1 MLQRLV
7 RQLMQQIRQ
16 TRRGLMG
23 IALVLGLLVA
33 LGFGGIAKYWGKSTP
48 MASRHRPVAT
58 AAAVEYPSVNAER
71 LWSTLGELSHTR
83 YEEAE
88 RNQIRSYLVATL
100 ESAGWATRQQ
110 VFRKR
115 VNGKTYEGINI
126 IAESVDPCS
135 TSFGQ
140 AEQIWPDQDS
150 SNHSTVK
157 VQVCQAAPSPLL
169 IGAHYD
175 AVLGSPGAD
184 DNATGMAAL
193 LEIAHLFSPL
203 HASVPLKLV
212 LFDWEEAGLWG
223 SRAFVADPNET
234 AALSGAVILE
244 MLGYRCQV
252 EGCQQ
257 YPPLPIRPPTQRG
270 DFLAVVGDRTHPDL
284 TRAFQHIDS
293 DIPIYTLSV
302 PTFGGLSP
310 DLLRS
315 DHVPFWQ
322 QGIGAVMVTDTANFR
337 NPHYHQESDRPDTL
351 DPEFLTAATQSIVNV
366 ILQLSAS

>member
-1 MLQRLV
+1 M
-7 RQLMQQIRQ
+7 RQISQA
-16 TRRGLMG
+16 RRGLIV
-23 IALVLGLLVA
+23 IAVAFGLLMA
-33 LGFGGIAKYWGKSTP
+33 LGFSGVANYWGKNAP
-48 MASRHRPVAT
+48 MADSHRQVSTAT
-58 AAAVEYPSVNAER
+58 AVESPLVNAER
-71 LWSTLGELSHTR
+71 LWSTLVELSHTR
-83 YEEAE
+83 HEESD
-88 RNQIRSYLVATL
+88 RTRTRSYLVATL

-110 VFRKR
+110 VFRKT
-115 VNGKTYEGINI
+115 VNGNTYEGINI
-126 IAESVDPCS
+126 IAEPVGPCS
-135 TSFGQ
+135 ASLGQ
-140 AEQIWPDQDS
+140 TEQALADRDGSDDSITNGQD
-150 SNHSTVK
+150 
-157 VQVCQAAPSPLL
+157 CQTAPPPLL

-184 DNATGMAAL
+184 DNGTGMAAL
-193 LEIAHLFSPL
+193 LEMAHLFAPL

-223 SRAFVADPNET
+223 SRAFVADPNES
-234 AALSGAVILE
+234 AALSGAIILE

-257 YPPLPIRPPTQRG
+257 YPPLPITPPTQKG
-270 DFLAVVGDRTHPDL
+270 DFLAVLGDRAHPDL
-284 TRAFQHIDS
+284 TRAFQGIDS

-302 PTFGGLSP
+302 PTLGGLSP

-351 DPEFLTAATQSIVNV
+351 DPEFLTAATQAIVNV
-366 ILQLSAS
+366 VLQLSAS